1 MISAR
6 AIAAFAFIASV
17 AAGTLIDP
25 AGRVAPAGAT
35 VLTADFHVHA
45 FPADGILPVWN
56 IQREAERRGLDVVA
70 ITNHNRNFAMPLARA
85 SGLLKAYPIIIPS
98 EELTTPHFHLAA
110 IGLTEMVDWR
120 LSASDAIDAIHAQGG
135 VAIAA
140 HPAPMSWASDDPGAL
155 AKLDGAE
162 VAHPTIL
169 GIRKRENQLR
179 AFYENV
185 RRLKPNLAPIGST
198 DFHGGG
204 VPLGA
209 CRTYVVVDEVSTKGV
224 LEAVRRGRTVAAG
237 PGERLVGDPELIRA
251 VKHRLALA
259 PPTNFGRSYPTWLS
273 LVALLSL
280 GVLVFLDRTSSR
292 SRSSTRPGGL

>member
-1 MISAR
+1 MISLR
-6 AIAAFAFIASV
+6 AIAAFAFVASV
-17 AAGTLIDP
+17 AAGTSIDP
-25 AGRVAPAGAT
+25 AGRAAPAGPT
-35 VLTADFHVHA
+35 VLAGDFHVHA
-45 FPADGILPVWN
+45 FPADGILPVWS

-85 SGLLKAYPIIIPS
+85 SGLLKDYPIIIPS

-140 HPAPMSWASDDPGAL
+140 HPAPTSWTSNDPGTL
-155 AKLDGAE
+155 VKLDGAE

-185 RRLKPNLAPIGST
+185 RRLKPHLAPIGST

-204 VPLGA
+204 APLGV
-209 CRTYVVVDEVSTKGV
+209 CRTYVIVDEVSTKGV
-224 LEAVRRGRTVAAG
+224 LDAIRGGRTVAAG
-237 PGERLVGDPELIRA
+237 PGDRLVGDPELVKA
-251 VKHRLALA
+251 VQGHLATPQSA
-259 PPTNFGRSYPTWLS
+259 GFGRSASTGL
-273 LVALLSL
+273 ALLSL
-280 GVLVFLDRTSSR
+280 LALGVVVARDRR
-292 SRSSTRPGGL
+292 SPSTARR